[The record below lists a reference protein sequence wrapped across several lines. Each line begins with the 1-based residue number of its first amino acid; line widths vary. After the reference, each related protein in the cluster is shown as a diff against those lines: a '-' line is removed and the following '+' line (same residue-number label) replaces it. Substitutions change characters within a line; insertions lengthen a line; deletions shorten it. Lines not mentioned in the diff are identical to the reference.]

1 MKGKINRRNLILG
14 GSASAVAAVSALSNS
29 RAFAAQDHQQEKAK
43 PAPPKDGD
51 EAMTRL
57 LAGNERFISGE
68 LNHPHTAADWR
79 KRLVGG
85 QNPFV
90 TIIGCADSRVPPE
103 LLFDQGFG
111 DLFVIR
117 VAGNVI
123 DTDVAGSVE
132 YGVDHL
138 ATKLVVVMGHEGCG
152 AVTAALQKMADIEK
166 EPNEIQALVG
176 KIKPAVREFD
186 EGVSLEERL
195 KTSVEDNVR
204 NSVKLLKA
212 IPDLAKAEE
221 ESRTKVVGAVY
232 EIKTGRVRVI

>member
-1 MKGKINRRNLILG
+1 MSFNSYFGFNSEIKFQRTREEKHRCQVSEVSSCLDPSVLTSRFTSQRAYSSPATLR
-14 GSASAVAAVSALSNS
+14 GSA
-29 RAFAAQDHQQEKAK
+29 
-43 PAPPKDGD
+43 
-51 EAMTRL
+51 
-57 LAGNERFISGE
+57 
-68 LNHPHTAADWR
+68 LNQPNWR

-186 EGVSLEERL
+186 EGVSFEERL

>member
-1 MKGKINRRNLILG
+1 MNGKINRRNLILG
-14 GSASAVAAVSALSNS
+14 GSAVAVAAVSSNS
-29 RAFAAQDHQQEKAK
+29 ALARENLQSSDKAK
-43 PAPPKDGD
+43 LAPPKDGD
-51 EAMTRL
+51 EAMERL
-57 LAGNERFISGE
+57 LAGNERFISGK
-68 LNHPHTAADWR
+68 LNHPHTAAEWR

-152 AVTAALQKMADIEK
+152 AVTAALATMANMEK

-176 KIKPAVREFD
+176 KIKPAIRTFKEGTSFD
-186 EGVSLEERL
+186 ERL

-212 IPDLAKAEE
+212 IPDLAKAEK
-221 ESRTKVVGAVY
+221 ESRTKIVGTVY
-232 EIKTGRVRVI
+232 EIETGQVRVI